1 MRPTLLRIAPTIAAL
16 ALSASAVA
24 ASTGRHSSD
33 FARFK
38 RQMMP
43 KVGRKAT
50 VVGVLASAKLGW
62 IVNTKGGGVY
72 IYALRDS
79 DAPKVKGLEG
89 LSGRRV
95 KATGTLRHSPG
106 SPPAR
111 TDAAEASVPEH
122 FFFDVAEA
130 SVTALGTPR
139 TKRPKTGA
147 TRAP

>member
-1 MRPTLLRIAPTIAAL
+1 MRKILLKIASTIAAL
-16 ALSASAVA
+16 VLAGSAVA
-24 ASTGRHSSD
+24 AGAGRQSSD

-38 RQMMP
+38 RKMMP
-43 KVGRKAT
+43 KVGRKTT
-50 VVGVLASAKLGW
+50 VVGALASAKLGW
-62 IVNTKGGGVY
+62 IVTNKSGGVY

-79 DAPKVKGLEG
+79 DAPKMKILEG
-89 LSGRRV
+89 LSGRTVR
-95 KATGTLRHSPG
+95 ATGILRYSPG

-111 TDAAEASVPEH
+111 TDEPEASVPEH
-122 FFFDVAEA
+122 FFFDAAEA